1 MSTKPNP
8 ITPLSD
14 VEPVG
19 AQVQLLVQL
28 LKLSSLINRPMQ
40 QGVANA
46 NGLGLNEVKV
56 IVCLGGEG
64 ALAGHELAEIL
75 AMTTMNASRA
85 LTALLE
91 RGWVE
96 PEADPANRRRKPYKL
111 SEAGWAGYRAMTPD
125 VSMVAAKVFESLSK
139 SESAAFARIIDK
151 IIARVEMWPAA

>member
-1 MSTKPNP
+1 MSTKPSP